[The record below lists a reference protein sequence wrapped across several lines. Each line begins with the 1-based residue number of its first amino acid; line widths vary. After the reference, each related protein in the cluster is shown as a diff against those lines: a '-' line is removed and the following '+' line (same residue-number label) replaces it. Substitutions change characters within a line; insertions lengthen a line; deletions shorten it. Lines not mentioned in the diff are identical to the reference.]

1 LLTQCPN
8 CETTFRV
15 TAEILRVADGQVRCG
30 RCHTQFDA
38 LERLIEEGEPT
49 AAESGRFLHT
59 PPPASSE
66 PMEVEERDSMEE
78 ITLEGKR
85 IEISGTYRVM
95 DDDDSGR
102 SHLEQEVTEEWAEI
116 DENETEAMD
125 ASADKLDETK
135 SEIESDRVE
144 SKAQQ
149 VQVPIRATRAPFGS
163 RLQRDEP
170 VELEPADDLSTF
182 ATSRRV
188 PAARVWTILVIPLAL
203 LLLAQVVHHYRSE
216 LARHPQI
223 GAPLMSIYQ
232 ALGMQLTPDWNLH
245 AYGVKQWGVVMD
257 PASPGTLI
265 VRASITN
272 GASFAQPYPLLKLV
286 LEDRWGDQV
295 RAREFEPA
303 EYLDAGVASN
313 RLLGPAQQTN
323 ATISIVDPG
332 PDAEGFRFDVCL
344 RGKTGPVCAAEV
356 PAAR

>member
-1 LLTQCPN
+1 
-8 CETTFRV
+8 
-15 TAEILRVADGQVRCG
+15 VADGQVRCG

-38 LERLIEEGEPT
+38 LERLIEEGDAT
-49 AAESGRFLHT
+49 AAESGRFLHA

-66 PMEVEERDSMEE
+66 PMEVDERESMEE
-78 ITLEGKR
+78 IILEGKR

-116 DENETEAMD
+116 DENETEAVD
-125 ASADKLDETK
+125 ADTNEVDVTE
-135 SEIESDRVE
+135 SEIESE
-144 SKAQQ
+144 Q
-149 VQVPIRATRAPFGS
+149 VASREQAKQSPIRATRAPFGS
-163 RLQRDEP
+163 RLQRDLP
-170 VELEPADDLSTF
+170 VEPEPADDLSSFDTGRQ
-182 ATSRRV
+182 APT
-188 PAARVWTILVIPLAL
+188 ARVWTYLVGPLAL
-203 LLLAQVVHHYRSE
+203 LLLAQVLHHYRSE
-216 LARHPQI
+216 LARHPQA

-232 ALGMQLTPDWNLH
+232 ALGLQLTPDWNLH

-257 PASPGTLI
+257 PGSPGTLI

-323 ATISIVDPG
+323 ATVSIVDPG

-356 PAAR
+356 PAR